1 MIIIFFKVPDKTDG
15 SGDGGFDEVLDEGF
29 DDTQSQMNT
38 TPTNGTS
45 KAFTSQTPNQ
55 GSASP
60 TSLGIIIRL
69 NINPNVSY
77 STMKDNILKEGL
89 ISRYHL

>member
-1 MIIIFFKVPDKTDG
+1 MKMIIFFFKVPDKTDG

-55 GSASP
+55 GSTSP

-69 NINPNVSY
+69 NINPNVS
-77 STMKDNILKEGL
+77 
-89 ISRYHL
+89 